1 MGQPI
6 IAAGADRARL
16 SARGLFHPGHKP
28 PVDYSR
34 TNPEFIMNPKST
46 DPEETAS
53 ATPPL
58 PRKLGANHGD
68 TAKNPRKRDNNF
80 KQSNDLREDRGIR
93 QMKSSPKN
101 R

>member
-1 MGQPI
+1 
-6 IAAGADRARL
+6 
-16 SARGLFHPGHKP
+16 
-28 PVDYSR
+28 
-34 TNPEFIMNPKST
+34 MNPKST